1 MSESKFPQY
10 PILIV
15 DDEPIILESLELT
28 LNIEGYNNL
37 ILCQDSREVEDII
50 SNQDISVIFLD
61 LMMPHISGEELLNKI
76 KSVNT
81 EIPVVIIT
89 AISDVETTV
98 RCMKASAFDYLV
110 KPIDENR
117 LITTLTR
124 SLQFRELRTEVKTL
138 KNHLLQDQLNN
149 PDSFSHIVTQN
160 KKLISGFQYI
170 ESVALSNQPVLIH
183 GETGV
188 GKELIARAV
197 HNASGRTGEFV
208 ALNIAGLDENVFS
221 DTLFGHE
228 KGAFTGADTFRPGL
242 IEKGIDGTLFLD
254 EIGDLRMDL
263 QTKLLRLIE
272 TRDYFPLG
280 SDVPKKTNIRI
291 ICATNRDLKKM
302 SEANQFRSD
311 LYFRLNSH
319 QVSIPPLR
327 DRMDDLPILVNHF
340 LEEAAKELNKPVPT
354 PPAELI
360 TLLVTYH
367 YPGNVR
373 ELKAMVFD
381 AVAKHK
387 SKMLSL
393 STFKEYIS
401 KNSVEP
407 DIQYSEVN
415 ADDKYYRSTW
425 KHLPTIK
432 QNNKMLIRKVL
443 DYTKGNQSVAAQ
455 ILGISRQTLARY
467 LKEYEMV
474 LSK

>member
-1 MSESKFPQY
+1 MVSESKFPQN
-10 PILIV
+10 PILLV

-37 ILCQDSREVEDII
+37 ILCQDSREVEEII
-50 SNQDISVIFLD
+50 NHQEVSVVFLD
-61 LMMPHISGEELLNKI
+61 LMMPHVSGEELLEKI
-76 KSVNT
+76 KAKNSD
-81 EIPVVIIT
+81 IPVVIIT
-89 AISDVETTV
+89 AISDIETTV
-98 RCMKASAFDYLV
+98 RCIKASAFDFLV

-124 SLQFRELRTEVKTL
+124 ALQFKELHREVKTL
-138 KNHLLQDQLNN
+138 KSHLLQDSLTN
-149 PDSFSHIVTQN
+149 PDAFSHIITQN
-160 KKLISGFQYI
+160 KKIISGFQYI
-170 ESVALSNQPVLIH
+170 ESIAVSNQPVLIH

-188 GKELIARAV
+188 GKELIAKSV
-197 HNASGRTGEFV
+197 HNASGRTGEFI

-228 KGAFTGADTFRPGL
+228 KGAYTGADSFRPGL

-319 QVSIPPLR
+319 QVNIPPLR
-327 DRMDDLPILVNHF
+327 ERMDDLPLLLNHF
-340 LEEAAKELNKPVPT
+340 LEEAAKELNKPTPT
-354 PPAELI
+354 PPAELL

-387 SKMLSL
+387 SKMLSI

-407 DIQYSEVN
+407 EVSY
-415 ADDKYYRSTW
+415 ASVSLGDKYYTSNW

-432 QNNKMLIRKVL
+432 QNNKILITKVL
-443 DYTKGNQSVAAQ
+443 DFTKGNQSLASQ

-467 LKEYEMV
+467 LKDYEMKV
-474 LSK
+474 K